1 MSKAKSLFL
10 LSLFLLS
17 ALFFIWPIPHTIAI
31 RYLLLAA
38 NLILLLYLARGAEWE
53 VWHIAPPRLVL
64 LYAGFTAW
72 LLIGAVFVSK
82 ETAWSL
88 GEIAGQWGTASVA
101 LLIGLLAAR
110 YALRTRGVEAQKIFI
125 ALIVTLLCI
134 HVLYVDYSGVAAL
147 FQTGV
152 LAKRLPGL
160 TEGPDKSSYLSNLL
174 MALLLAELLFRV
186 TFKQRLLAL
195 PNAILGLLFVLTLFS
210 SYLEDVRNGV
220 ISLTLLLLL
229 TFLLYA
235 RARLAKLGRVTFAA
249 NTVLALALI
258 GVVLFAYVKSESRWR
273 TLLETIPIALDT
285 TTHKAWLMDD
295 KNRPPLASGK
305 LVDPSNYLRIAF
317 AKEGFLLV
325 QDHPLG
331 IGFGRNAFAHG
342 IHAKYGYGYVGHSHS
357 GFIDLAIGAGVPGVL
372 LWLGW
377 MATWFR
383 FGLTRYFRHAS
394 FAGLALALLVFEF
407 NARMVLD
414 SISRDH
420 SLQQFLFLAGLL
432 TAFALSE
439 TKAAASTATAH
450 AT

>member
-1 MSKAKSLFL
+1 MSKAKTLFL

-17 ALFFIWPIPHTIAI
+17 ALFFIWPIPHTIAV
-31 RYLLLAA
+31 RSLLLAA
-38 NLILLLYLARGAEWE
+38 NLILLLYLARSAEWE
-53 VWHIAPPRLVL
+53 VWHIAPPHLIL

-134 HVLYVDYSGVAAL
+134 HILYVDYSGVAAL

-186 TFKQRLLAL
+186 TFKRRLLAL
-195 PNAILGLLFVLTLFS
+195 PNAIWGLLFAFTLFS
-210 SYLEDVRNGV
+210 TYLEDVRNGL

-235 RARLAKLGRVTFAA
+235 RVRLAKVGRVAFAA

-258 GVVLFAYVKSESRWR
+258 GLVLFAYVKSESRWR

-295 KNRPPLASGK
+295 KNPPTLASGEP
-305 LVDPSNYLRIAF
+305 VNPSNYLRIAF
-317 AKEGFLLV
+317 AKEGLLLV

-331 IGFGRNAFAHG
+331 IGYGRNAFAHG

-377 MATWFR
+377 MAAWFR
-383 FGLTRYFRHAS
+383 FGLMRYFRHAS
-394 FAGLALALLVFEF
+394 FAGLALALLIFEF

-439 TKAAASTATAH
+439 TKAAASTATAP

>member
-1 MSKAKSLFL
+1 MSKPKTLFL

-31 RYLLLAA
+31 RYILLAA
-38 NLILLLYLARGAEWE
+38 NLILLLYLTRGAEWK
-53 VWHIAPPRLVL
+53 VWPIAPPWLAL
-64 LYAGFTAW
+64 FYAGFTAW
-72 LLIGAVFVSK
+72 LLIGAVFMSK

-110 YALRTRGVEAQKIFI
+110 YTLRTQGTQAQKIFI
-125 ALIVTLLCI
+125 VLIVTLLCI
-134 HVLYVDYSGVAAL
+134 HVLYVDYSGLAAL
-147 FQTGV
+147 FQTEM
-152 LAKRLPGL
+152 LTKRLPGL
-160 TEGPDKSSYLSNLL
+160 TEGPDKSSYLTNML
-174 MALLLAELLFRV
+174 MVLLLAELLLRV
-186 TFKQRLLAL
+186 TYKQRLLAL
-195 PNAILGLLFVLTLFS
+195 PNTILGLLFALALFS

-235 RARLAKLGRVTFAA
+235 RTRLAKVGRVAFVA
-249 NTVLALALI
+249 NAVLALALI
-258 GVVLFAYVKSESRWR
+258 GLVLFVYVKSESRWR

-295 KNRPPLASGK
+295 QNQPALASGK
-305 LVDPSNYLRIAF
+305 LVNPSNYLRIAF
-317 AKEGFLLV
+317 AKEGLLLV
-325 QDHPLG
+325 KDHPLG
-331 IGFGRNAFAHG
+331 IGYGRNAFAHG

-357 GFIDLAIGAGVPGVL
+357 GLIDLAIGAGVPGVL
-372 LWLGW
+372 LWLAW
-377 MATWFR
+377 MGAWFR

-439 TKAAASTATAH
+439 TKAAASTTTTH

>member
-1 MSKAKSLFL
+1 
-10 LSLFLLS
+10 
-17 ALFFIWPIPHTIAI
+17 
-31 RYLLLAA
+31 
-38 NLILLLYLARGAEWE
+38 
-53 VWHIAPPRLVL
+53 
-64 LYAGFTAW
+64 
-72 LLIGAVFVSK
+72 
-82 ETAWSL
+82 
-88 GEIAGQWGTASVA
+88 
-101 LLIGLLAAR
+101 
-110 YALRTRGVEAQKIFI
+110 VEAQKIFI

>member
-1 MSKAKSLFL
+1 MSKPKTSFL

-17 ALFFIWPIPHTIAI
+17 ALFFIWPIPHTIAV
-31 RYLLLAA
+31 RSLLLAA
-38 NLILLLYLARGAEWE
+38 NLILLLYLARNAEWE
-53 VWHIAPPRLVL
+53 VCHIAPPHLIL

-72 LLIGAVFVSK
+72 LLIDAVFVSK
-82 ETAWSL
+82 ETPWSL
-88 GEIAGQWGTASVA
+88 GEIEGQWGTASVA

-110 YALRTRGVEAQKIFI
+110 YALRTRGVDAQKIFI

-134 HVLYVDYSGVAAL
+134 HVLYVDYSGLAAL
-147 FQTGV
+147 FQTGA

-186 TFKQRLLAL
+186 TFKQRLLTL
-195 PNAILGLLFVLTLFS
+195 PNASLGLLFALTLFS
-210 SYLEDVRNGV
+210 TYLEDVRNGL

-229 TFLLYA
+229 TLLLYA
-235 RARLAKLGRVTFAA
+235 RARLAKLGRVAFAA

-258 GVVLFAYVKSESRWR
+258 GLFLVVYVKSDQRWQ

-295 KNRPPLASGK
+295 QNRPPLASGK

-317 AKEGFLLV
+317 AKEGLLLV
-325 QDHPLG
+325 KDHPLG
-331 IGFGRNAFAHG
+331 IGYGRNAFAHG

-377 MATWFR
+377 MAAWFR
-383 FGLTRYFRHAS
+383 FGLRRYFRHAS

-420 SLQQFLFLAGLL
+420 SLQQLLFLAGLL
-432 TAFALSE
+432 TAFALFE